1 MISLYQDIY
10 KCYLYTT
17 NQVLTENVKLRDERE
32 RHDQTKLSVSNNT
45 NQNINNATSPSIN
58 KTIASF
64 MRPTLRKRVSS
75 WPVFLNTLELET
87 DFNQDAAASAVT
99 NPKHHQQVKIELL
112 MTNIVE
118 HLLRVYT
125 LLNKILSQ
133 ANHFPVETFVWRKSP
148 KNSLSKALF

>member
-1 MISLYQDIY
+1 
-10 KCYLYTT
+10 
-17 NQVLTENVKLRDERE
+17 
-32 RHDQTKLSVSNNT
+32 
-45 NQNINNATSPSIN
+45 
-58 KTIASF
+58 

-133 ANHFPVETFVWRKSP
+133 ANHFPV
-148 KNSLSKALF
+148 